1 MVPILF
7 LVRLLRLAV
16 ALEQLVKL
24 KAHAQVILGV
34 LEVALVVV
42 TRLLIQRPLRGD
54 LESLVKVTMA
64 VDRIRPAAVFILA
77 AVVVALV

>member
-24 KAHAQVILGV
+24 KAPAQVILEV

-42 TRLLIQRPLRGD
+42 TQLRIQRLLQED
-54 LESLVKVTMA
+54 QESLVKVTMA

-77 AVVVALV
+77 VVVVALV